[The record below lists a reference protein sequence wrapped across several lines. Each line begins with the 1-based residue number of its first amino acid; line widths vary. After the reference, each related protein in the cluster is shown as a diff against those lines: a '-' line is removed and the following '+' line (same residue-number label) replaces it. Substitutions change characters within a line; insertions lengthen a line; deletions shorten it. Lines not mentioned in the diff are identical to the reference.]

1 MKNGSA
7 SSVSCCIITVNKNI
21 NLEGEKKMKKLTL
34 LLSALVLALGILAA
48 GCGGGDKKDEKK
60 QAAATPAPAAKEELL
75 VGTEPSFAPFEFPEK
90 DSKEFTGFDM
100 DLIRAIAKEMG
111 YKKCTIKNMGFD
123 ALIPAINA
131 GNIDV
136 SIAGFS
142 ITEERK
148 KQVIF
153 SQPYYKS
160 GLAFVVRKDVN
171 DVQKFDDLKG
181 KTIAVQL
188 GTTGALYA
196 EKLKGKGAVVKTY
209 NTSDLACMELKN
221 KGADAVISDLP
232 VLQYFL
238 KNGGSEYAKLAGEP
252 LTAEDYGIV
261 ISKKKPELAKEV
273 DKALDALRKNGTY
286 DKLYEKWFGSKPA
299 K

>member
-1 MKNGSA
+1 MHHQK
-7 SSVSCCIITVNKNI
+7 
-21 NLEGEKKMKKLTL
+21 
-34 LLSALVLALGILAA
+34 
-48 GCGGGDKKDEKK
+48 
-60 QAAATPAPAAKEELL
+60 
-75 VGTEPSFAPFEFPEK
+75 
-90 DSKEFTGFDM
+90 
-100 DLIRAIAKEMG
+100 
-111 YKKCTIKNMGFD
+111 YGFD

-131 GNIDV
+131 GNLDV

-171 DVQKFDDLKG
+171 DVKKFEDLQG

-188 GTTGALYA
+188 GTTGALYG
-196 EKLKGKGAVVKTY
+196 EKLKEKGAVVKTF

-238 KNGGSEYAKLAGEP
+238 KNGGSDYAKLAGEP

-273 DKALDALRKNGTY
+273 DKALDALKKNGTY

>member
-1 MKNGSA
+1 MAKKVTIQDIADALGLSRNT
-7 SSVSCCIITVNKNI
+7 VSKAI
-21 NLEGEKKMKKLTL
+21 NN
-34 LLSALVLALGILAA
+34 SGILAESTRRMVLN
-48 GCGGGDKKDEKK
+48 K
-60 QAAATPAPAAKEELL
+60 
-75 VGTEPSFAPFEFPEK
+75 
-90 DSKEFTGFDM
+90 
-100 DLIRAIAKEMG
+100 AKEMG

-123 ALIPAINA
+123 ALIPAINT
-131 GNIDV
+131 GNLDV
-136 SIAGFS
+136 AIAGFT

-148 KQVIF
+148 QQVIF

-171 DVQKFDDLKG
+171 DVKSFEDLKG
-181 KTIAVQL
+181 KTVAVQL
-188 GTTGALYA
+188 GTTGALYG
-196 EKLKGKGAVVKTY
+196 EKLKEKGTTLKTF

-238 KNGGSEYAKLAGEP
+238 KNGGSEYAKLVGNP

-261 ISKKKPELAKEV
+261 ISKKKPELAKDV

-286 DKLYEKWFGSKPA
+286 DKLYEKWFGKKPE

>member
-1 MKNGSA
+1 MRK
-7 SSVSCCIITVNKNI
+7 ITVF
-21 NLEGEKKMKKLTL
+21 
-34 LLSALVLALGILAA
+34 LSILVLALGILTA
-48 GCGGGDKKDEKK
+48 GCGGGDKGDKK
-60 QAAATPAPAAKEELL
+60 AAAPAPAAKEELI

-100 DLIRAIAKEMG
+100 DLIRALAKEMG

-171 DVQKFDDLKG
+171 DVKKFEDLQG

-188 GTTGALYA
+188 GTTGALYG
-196 EKLKGKGAVVKTY
+196 EKLKEKGAVVKTF

-273 DKALDALRKNGTY
+273 DKALDALKKNGTY

>member
-1 MKNGSA
+1 
-7 SSVSCCIITVNKNI
+7 
-21 NLEGEKKMKKLTL
+21 MKKITN
-34 LLSALVLALGILAA
+34 LVLVLVMAVGLLAA
-48 GCGGGDKKDEKK
+48 GCGGEEKK
-60 QAAATPAPAAKEELL
+60 TASAPAGKEELI

-100 DLIRAIAKEMG
+100 DLIRVISKELG
-111 YKKCTIKNMGFD
+111 YKKCTVKNMGFD
-123 ALIPAINA
+123 ALIPAINS
-131 GNIDV
+131 GNLDV
-136 SIAGFS
+136 AIAGFT

-148 KQVIF
+148 KQVLF

-160 GLAFVVRKDVN
+160 GLAIVVRKEIN
-171 DVQKFDDLKG
+171 DIKTFDDLKG
-181 KTIAVQL
+181 RTLAVQL
-188 GTTGALYA
+188 GTTGALRA
-196 EKLKGKGAVVKTY
+196 EKLKGQGTTVKTF
-209 NTSDLACMELKN
+209 NTSDLACIELKN

-261 ISKKKPELAKEV
+261 ISKKNPELAKNI
-273 DKALDALRKNGTY
+273 DKALDTLKKNGTY

>member
-1 MKNGSA
+1 
-7 SSVSCCIITVNKNI
+7 
-21 NLEGEKKMKKLTL
+21 MKKLTV
-34 LLSALVLALGILAA
+34 LLSVLVLALGILAA
-48 GCGGGDKKDEKK
+48 GCGGGDKKDDKK
-60 QAAATPAPAAKEELL
+60 QAAATSAPAAKEELL

-196 EKLKGKGAVVKTY
+196 EKLKAKGAVVKTF

-221 KGADAVISDLP
+221 NGADAVISDLP

-273 DKALDALRKNGTY
+273 DKALDALKKNGTY
-286 DKLYEKWFGSKPA
+286 DKLYEKWFGSKSA

>member
-1 MKNGSA
+1 
-7 SSVSCCIITVNKNI
+7 
-21 NLEGEKKMKKLTL
+21 
-34 LLSALVLALGILAA
+34 
-48 GCGGGDKKDEKK
+48 
-60 QAAATPAPAAKEELL
+60 
-75 VGTEPSFAPFEFPEK
+75 
-90 DSKEFTGFDM
+90 
-100 DLIRAIAKEMG
+100 
-111 YKKCTIKNMGFD
+111 MGFD

-131 GNIDV
+131 GNLDV

-148 KQVIF
+148 QQVIF

-160 GLAFVVRKDVN
+160 GLAFVVRKEVN
-171 DVQKFDDLKG
+171 DVKKFEDLKG
-181 KTIAVQL
+181 KIIAVQM
-188 GTTGALYA
+188 GTTGAMYA
-196 EKLKGKGAVVKTY
+196 EKLKSKGAVVKTF

-221 KGADAVISDLP
+221 KGADAVVSDLP

-273 DKALDALRKNGTY
+273 DKALDTLKKNGTY

>member
-1 MKNGSA
+1 
-7 SSVSCCIITVNKNI
+7 
-21 NLEGEKKMKKLTL
+21 MKKITAL
-34 LLSALVLALGILAA
+34 LMMLVMAWGILSA
-48 GCGGGDKKDEKK
+48 GCGGEEKK
-60 QAAATPAPAAKEELL
+60 AAAPAAAVKEELI

-90 DSKEFTGFDM
+90 DTKEFTGFDM

-111 YKKCTIKNMGFD
+111 YKKATIKNMGFD
-123 ALIPAINA
+123 ALIPAINS
-131 GNIDV
+131 GNLDV
-136 SIAGFS
+136 AIAGFT

-148 KQVIF
+148 KQVLF

-160 GLAFVVRKDVN
+160 GLAFVVRKEVSDV
-171 DVQKFDDLKG
+171 KSFDDLKG
-181 KTIAVQL
+181 KTVAVQL
-188 GTTGALYA
+188 GTTGAMYG
-196 EKLKGKGAVVKTY
+196 EKLKEKGAVLKTF

-238 KNGGSEYAKLAGEP
+238 KNGGSEYAKLVGEP

-261 ISKKKPELAKEV
+261 ISKKNPELAKNV
-273 DKALDALRKNGTY
+273 DKALDALKKDGTY
-286 DKLYEKWFGSKPA
+286 DKLYEKWFGSKPV

>member
-1 MKNGSA
+1 
-7 SSVSCCIITVNKNI
+7 
-21 NLEGEKKMKKLTL
+21 MKKLTV
-34 LLSALVLALGILAA
+34 LLSILVLALGILAA
-48 GCGGGDKKDEKK
+48 GCGGGDKKADDKK
-60 QAAATPAPAAKEELL
+60 AAAPAPAAKEELI

-111 YKKCTIKNMGFD
+111 YKKCTIRNMGFD

-131 GNIDV
+131 GNLDV

-148 KQVIF
+148 QQVIF

-160 GLAFVVRKDVN
+160 GLAFVVRKEVN
-171 DVQKFDDLKG
+171 DVKKFEDLKG
-181 KTIAVQL
+181 KIIAVQM

-196 EKLKGKGAVVKTY
+196 EKLKNKGAVVKTFD
-209 NTSDLACMELKN
+209 TSDLACMELKN
-221 KGADAVISDLP
+221 KGADAVVSDLP

-273 DKALDALRKNGTY
+273 DKALDTLKKNGTY